1 MWEGLTVVVP
11 LNEAKLFPV
20 LTLASLSLIQTSQLR
35 EAHLAREA
43 DDLLKSPIII
53 DTTRPASL
61 SVAAQRSAV

>member
-20 LTLASLSLIQTSQLR
+20 LTLASLSLIETSQLR
-35 EAHLAREA
+35 EAHLVREA
-43 DDLLKSPIII
+43 DDLLKSPII
-53 DTTRPASL
+53 DTTCPASL